1 MAPDGTVDES
11 LMPDLTSERI
21 REMYRM
27 MVFTRRLDE
36 RMFSLQRQGRIG
48 TFARVLGQEGAQLGA
63 AYALED
69 RDWLVPAF
77 RDMGAQLLRGMKP
90 EHMLQYWSG
99 DERGNIIPEG
109 VRMLPTSIPVGTHML
124 HAAGIAWAMKNDGED
139 VAVLTIFGEGATSEG
154 DFSEAMNFAGVLQLP
169 VIFLCQNNQWAI
181 SVPYHKQT
189 AACTVAQ
196 KAIGYGVPGI
206 QVDGNDIFAVYRAT
220 REAVDRARAGDGP
233 SLVEAH
239 TYRLA
244 DHTTSDDARKYRA
257 PEEVVEWEAKD
268 PLLRLRL
275 YMRAQGLLDD
285 AEEHSVG
292 EAVDEKVTRAV
303 EAFESDDQVV
313 VLGEDV
319 GRDGGVFRVTEGLV
333 ERFGEE
339 RVIDTPL
346 AESGIVGVSIGMAL
360 AGYRPVA
367 EIQFS
372 GFSYPA
378 YDQLVSHASR
388 MRNRSRGRW
397 TVPMVVRMPYGGGI
411 RALEHHSESME
422 AVFAHV
428 PGLKVVIPSDPYEA
442 KGLLAAAIAD
452 PDPVIFMEPK
462 RIYRAVKMEVP
473 EERYV
478 LPLGE
483 ARIVREG
490 SDCTVIAW
498 GAHVRTVLAAA
509 EELAGDDGY
518 DVEVIDVRSL
528 SPFDAE
534 TILESVNKTGRA
546 VVVHEAPRTGGF
558 GAEISARIAEEDILR
573 LEAPVGR
580 IGGFDTPPPLA
591 KLEDY
596 YQPNAEL
603 VAREIMATME
613 F

>member
-1 MAPDGTVDES
+1 VPVTNLVSYSVERLEVMAPDGTVDES
-11 LMPDLTSERI
+11 LMPDLTSERV

-303 EAFESDDQVV
+303 EAFESVDPPSP
-313 VLGEDV
+313 
-319 GRDGGVFRVTEGLV
+319 
-333 ERFGEE
+333 EE
-339 RVIDTPL
+339 I
-346 AESGIVGVSIGMAL
+346 
-360 AGYRPVA
+360 
-367 EIQFS
+367 
-372 GFSYPA
+372 
-378 YDQLVSHASR
+378 
-388 MRNRSRGRW
+388 
-397 TVPMVVRMPYGGGI
+397 
-411 RALEHHSESME
+411 
-422 AVFAHV
+422 FAHV
-428 PGLKVVIPSDPYEA
+428 YAQMPRHLKQQQ
-442 KGLLAAAIAD
+442 
-452 PDPVIFMEPK
+452 
-462 RIYRAVKMEVP
+462 
-473 EERYV
+473 
-478 LPLGE
+478 
-483 ARIVREG
+483 
-490 SDCTVIAW
+490 
-498 GAHVRTVLAAA
+498 
-509 EELAGDDGY
+509 EEL
-518 DVEVIDVRSL
+518 L
-528 SPFDAE
+528 
-534 TILESVNKTGRA
+534 
-546 VVVHEAPRTGGF
+546 
-558 GAEISARIAEEDILR
+558 LR
-573 LEAPVGR
+573 LKGK
-580 IGGFDTPPPLA
+580 G
-591 KLEDY
+591 
-596 YQPNAEL
+596 
-603 VAREIMATME
+603 
-613 F
+613 